1 MVTII
6 NEATEIY
13 TINNFLTIDEC
24 NKLIEKSE
32 QVGFQEAEINID
44 GAQTMMKMVRNNER
58 IMYQDD
64 DYASFLWKKLQPHVK
79 SEVGNSVAI
88 GLNEMFRFYKYNPGQ
103 RFKMH
108 RDGSYK
114 RSESEYS
121 YYTFL
126 IYLNDSY
133 EGGETKFAS
142 GEIIMPKTGTA
153 LIFEHSQRHEGAA
166 LISGIKYVLRSD
178 IMYKLKDDINL

>member
-44 GAQTMMKMVRNNER
+44 GAQKMIKMVRNNER
-58 IMYQDD
+58 IMYQDEE
-64 DYASFLWKKLQPHVK
+64 YASFLWQKLQPYIK
-79 SEVGNSVAI
+79 SEVGNSFAT

-114 RSESEYS
+114 RSESEFS

-126 IYLNDSY
+126 IYLNDRY

-142 GEIIMPKTGTA
+142 GEIITPKTGTA
-153 LIFEHSQRHEGAA
+153 LIFEHSQRHEGSA

-178 IMYKLKDDINL
+178 VMYKLKNNI

>member
-1 MVTII
+1 MLNII
-6 NEATEIY
+6 NDTLEIY
-13 TINNFLTIDEC
+13 TIDNFLTVDEC
-24 NKLIEKSE
+24 NELIEKSE
-32 QVGFQEAEINID
+32 QIGFEEAGVNID
-44 GAQTMMKMVRNNER
+44 GAQKMMKMVRNNER

-64 DYASFLWKKLQPHVK
+64 DYASFFWQKLQPHVK
-79 SEVGNSVAI
+79 SEVGNSFAI

-178 IMYKLKDDINL
+178 IIYKLKGEI

>member
-1 MVTII
+1 MVAII

-44 GAQTMMKMVRNNER
+44 GAQKMIKMVRNNER
-58 IMYQDD
+58 IMYQDEE
-64 DYASFLWKKLQPHVK
+64 YASFLWQKLQPYIK
-79 SEVGNSVAI
+79 SEVGNSFAT

-114 RSESEYS
+114 RSESEFS

-126 IYLNDSY
+126 IYLNDRY

-142 GEIIMPKTGTA
+142 GEIITPKTGTA
-153 LIFEHSQRHEGAA
+153 LIFEHSQRHEGSA

-178 IMYKLKDDINL
+178 VMYKLKNNI

>member
-1 MVTII
+1 MLNII
-6 NEATEIY
+6 NEGLEIY
-13 TINNFLTIDEC
+13 TIDNLLSLEEC
-24 NKLIEKSE
+24 NELVKKSE
-32 QVGFQEAEINID
+32 LIGYEEAEVNVD
-44 GAQTMMKMVRNNER
+44 GAQKMMKMVRNNER
-58 IMYQDD
+58 IMYEDHE
-64 DYASFLWKKLQPHVK
+64 YASLIWQKLKSYVK
-79 SEVGNSVAI
+79 PVVNESIAI
-88 GLNEMFRFYKYNPGQ
+88 GLNEMFRFYKYNPSQ

-114 RSESEYS
+114 RNESEFS

-126 IYLNDSY
+126 IYLNEGY

-142 GEIIMPKTGTA
+142 GEIIAPKTGTA

-178 IMYKLKDDINL
+178 IMYKLKDGNN

>member
-1 MVTII
+1 MQNII
-6 NEATEIY
+6 NETMEIY
-13 TINNFLTIDEC
+13 TIENFLTVDEC
-24 NKLIEKSE
+24 HELIQKSE
-32 QVGFQEAEINID
+32 QIGFEEAGVNID
-44 GAQTMMKMVRNNER
+44 GAQKMIKMVRNNER
-58 IMYQDD
+58 ILYQNEE
-64 DYASFLWKKLQPHVK
+64 YASFLWQKLQPYIK
-79 SEVGNSVAI
+79 SEVGNSTAI

-114 RSESEYS
+114 RSESEFS

-126 IYLNDSY
+126 IYLNEEY

-142 GEIIMPKTGTA
+142 GEIITPKTGTA
-153 LIFEHSQRHEGAA
+153 LVFEHSQRHEGAA

-178 IMYKLKDDINL
+178 IMYKLKENI

>member
-1 MVTII
+1 MQNII
-6 NEATEIY
+6 NETMEIY
-13 TINNFLTIDEC
+13 TIENFLTVDEC
-24 NKLIEKSE
+24 HELIHKSE
-32 QVGFQEAEINID
+32 QIGFEEAGVNID
-44 GAQTMMKMVRNNER
+44 GAQKMIKMVRNNER
-58 IMYQDD
+58 IMYQDEE
-64 DYASFLWKKLQPHVK
+64 YASFLWQKLQPYIK
-79 SEVGNSVAI
+79 SEVGNSTAI

-114 RSESEYS
+114 RSESEFS

-126 IYLNDSY
+126 IYLNEEY

-142 GEIIMPKTGTA
+142 GEIITPKTGTA
-153 LIFEHSQRHEGAA
+153 LVFEHSQRHEGAA

-178 IMYKLKDDINL
+178 IMYKLKENI